1 MFGFK
6 GLNKSLISNGLVL
19 YIDAANRQSFEPG
32 TIYAYDL
39 IKIARRSND
48 QNIFQAQLVNGVEWS
63 SDYGGI
69 FTFDGIDDYMQIN
82 SISNDTL
89 LSLKKQT
96 ASVWV
101 RQRGGTTSFIAIGTT
116 GNDNNR
122 NCYLYG
128 NNTTFLRYLVA
139 NGSTFS
145 QCQITS
151 GFPGLGNW
159 FNIVGTYDLQTM
171 RLYINGSEVQT
182 TSTTIIPLQSTN
194 LYSRFGERTQNSTSK
209 FEGDMAS
216 WAVYNR
222 VLTANEVQQN
232 FEALRGRFGI

>member
-32 TIYAYDL
+32 TTNAYDL
-39 IKIARRSND
+39 IKIARRSDN
-48 QNIFQAQLVNGVEWS
+48 QNIFNAILYNGVGWS

-69 FTFDGIDDYMQIN
+69 FTFDGIDDFMQIN
-82 SISNDTL
+82 SISNDTI

-101 RQRGGTTSFIAIGTT
+101 RQRGGTTSFITIGST
-116 GNDNNR
+116 GGDNNR

-128 NNTTFLRYLVA
+128 NNTTFLRYLIG
-139 NGSTFS
+139 NGSTNRL
-145 QCQITS
+145 CTINS
-151 GFPGLGNW
+151 GMPGLNTW

-182 TSTTIIPLQSTN
+182 TSTTIIPLQSTS
-194 LYSRFGERTQNSTSK
+194 LYSRLGESTKNSSVK

-216 WAVYNR
+216 WAVYDR
-222 VLTANEVQQN
+222 ALTANEVQQN
-232 FEALRGRFGI
+232 FEALRDRFGI

>member
-32 TIYAYDL
+32 AGNAYDL
-39 IKIARRSND
+39 VKIARRSSD
-48 QNIFQAQLVNGVEWS
+48 QNIFNAVLYNGVGWS

-69 FTFDGIDDYMQIN
+69 FTFDGIDDFMQLN

-89 LSLKKQT
+89 LSIKKQT

-101 RQRGGTTSFIAIGTT
+101 RQRGGVTSFITIGTT
-116 GNDNNR
+116 GNDLNR

-128 NNTTFLRYLVA
+128 NNTSFLRYLVA
-139 NGSTFS
+139 NGSTFN
-145 QCQITS
+145 QCNINS
-151 GFPGLGNW
+151 GMPGLNTW

-182 TSTTIIPLQSTN
+182 TSTTIIPFQSTS
-194 LYSRFGERTQNSTSK
+194 LIARFGESTKNSTVK

-216 WAVYNR
+216 WAVYDR
-222 VLTANEVQQN
+222 ALTANEVQQN
-232 FEALRGRFGI
+232 FKALRGRFGI